1 MIEVAWDRREKLIAV
16 LEYMR
21 KHGLTIADLIKY
33 GGEDFRDPARTK
45 KARQVE
51 QTWELIAASGADY
64 AKLEDFLGIPVISAK
79 FPRQTPKREI
89 TNS

>member
-33 GGEDFRDPARTK
+33 GGEDLRDPARAP

-51 QTWELIAASGADY
+51 KTWELISGAGADY
-64 AKLEDFLGIPVISAK
+64 AKLEDFVGIPVISAK
-79 FPRQTPKREI
+79 FPRQTLNRGI